1 MLGEVVAAHHGPSSI
16 RAFFLEPALAEL
28 RRLRLPIQ
36 SRLKQFGLTLSDVS
50 SPYAWVPLRCHT
62 ELLEAAARL
71 TQNEYLGFEIGRRF
85 DAQSLGPFSALLANA
100 RTLGEVFELYRSFQ
114 SVWQANTS
122 FVTER
127 YSDVTHYVYV
137 IDDPTIWPR
146 RQDAEFTIAAL
157 VTLGR
162 HLGLTKWCPEAV
174 EFEHP
179 LPADTRPLKAFF
191 NAPVS
196 ANRDANR
203 IIVSNSDLDRPL
215 PRNKD
220 GHEEATNVL
229 ERHLRDLMSADHMNS
244 PTHDLVDAINA
255 IINRRMGRAH
265 LDIGAVALEVGTSER
280 SLRRH
285 LEQAGK
291 SFRDLVQEQ
300 RLLRAKSLL
309 STGRTSVADA
319 AAKLGYADAAAFC
332 RAFRDWTGIS
342 PMRYARQRKS

>member
-1 MLGEVVAAHHGPSSI
+1 MLGEVVATHHGPSSI

-28 RRLRLPIQ
+28 RRLRHPVQ
-36 SRLKQFGLTLSDVS
+36 NKLKQFGLTLSDIR

-71 TQNEYLGFEIGRRF
+71 TRNEYLGFEIGRRF
-85 DAQSLGPFSALLANA
+85 DEQSLGPFSTLLANA
-100 RTLGEVFELYRSFQ
+100 RTLREVFELYRSFQ

-127 YSDVTHYVYV
+127 HSDVTHYLYV
-137 IDDPTIWPR
+137 IDDPNIWPR

-162 HLGLTKWCPEAV
+162 HLGWPKWCPEAV
-174 EFEHP
+174 EFEHA
-179 LPADTRPLKAFF
+179 LPTDTRPLRAFF
-191 NAPVS
+191 NAPVF

-203 IIVSNSDLDRPL
+203 MIVSNSDLDRPL
-215 PRNKD
+215 PRASE
-220 GHEEATNVL
+220 GHEEGTKVL
-229 ERHLRDLMSADHMNS
+229 ERHLRDLMSIDQVTNQ
-244 PTHDLVDAINA
+244 THTLVDAIVA

-265 LDIGAVALEVGTSER
+265 LDIGTVALELGTSER

-309 STGRTSVADA
+309 STGRTSVSDA
-319 AAKLGYADAAAFC
+319 AARLGYADAAAFC
-332 RAFRDWTGIS
+332 RAFREWTGIS